1 MKIQLILAGLL
12 LSFQAV
18 ILGQELPED
27 FYITEFDFTLDR
39 PVGMRFMDNGASF
52 IFGKKGIVWALDSL
66 GKLQQDP
73 VLDISEE
80 VTDWSDHGLVSMALD
95 PDFPEQPYLYL
106 YYTVDRHYLLNY
118 GTSDYDSKLDIYNQ
132 ASIGRVSRFEVVFE
146 DGKVIG
152 DVSSKKVIFGKNW
165 DDGTPILMGSHAVG
179 SVVFGGDGSM
189 LISCGDAGSY
199 TEIDM
204 GNAADTFHEQGIEDE
219 IITEDENIGAYRAM
233 LKNSLAGKIL
243 RIDPETGEGISNN
256 PFYEADNPNSKRSKV
271 WAMGLR
277 NPYKF
282 IYIDGTSAHEDD
294 GDFPGKFL
302 LGDVGSS
309 FYEELNLI
317 DEPGQWFGWP
327 KFEGVDGNWYF
338 KQTSVKNPEAVNPRF
353 EDNCGEELYYFK
365 DLIFDENESD
375 SYIFNL
381 PCDGVTPMPEDFPRF
396 VHRRPILAYS
406 NDLWNPPA
414 KTKIPS
420 YDVEGKAINLSADD
434 PLANISGELIEGGS
448 IMPGDFSTYDYFPDE
463 YRNRLFMVDY
473 HGWINT
479 IGFNEDYMVNE
490 VRRFAVLNS
499 IGITDLQFNPSTG
512 QLYYVDFAKG
522 KIHTIEYGGTRPPRA
537 TIKVD
542 KSFGLSP
549 LTVNF
554 DASSSTVFDGSV
566 VSYFWEFGD
575 GEFSDEEK
583 PIHTFEQ
590 DGNTINNFE
599 VRLMVTDSS
608 GGTDDASL
616 LISLNNTP
624 PLVEITSLS
633 DGDYYSISTTNILPL
648 KANVSDSEHNEE
660 ELEYRWQ
667 VVLHHDDHT
676 HPGPINSEEESLALL
691 EPAGCG
697 QETFFYSVIL
707 EVEDLDGLIGR
718 DSLGLQPYCGDAI
731 TDILNLE
738 ANYSPD
744 GVLLNWEE
752 GLIGEVDY
760 YIVEHTVDFNFVE
773 IGRVDASSQSNYEYL
788 HDNAENG
795 LHYYR
800 IRAISKSGAPDYSN
814 VVNINYVQSFSYIIA
829 PNPVQ
834 RYLLVKIQ
842 HQEIKSLVFEIF
854 TMDGALVKSYSNY
867 DFTNEQVQNFDFNLD
882 VSELA
887 SAPYVY
893 RLKVNGEISSGRVI
907 KF

>member
-1 MKIQLILAGLL
+1 MKIQLILVGLF

-18 ILGQELPED
+18 VLGQELPED

-52 IFGKKGIVWALDSL
+52 IFGKKGIVWSLDSL

-118 GTSDYDSKLDIYNQ
+118 GTSDYDSELDIYNQ
-132 ASIGRVSRFEVVFE
+132 ASIGRVSRFKVVFE

-243 RIDPETGEGISNN
+243 RIDPDTGEGISNN

-338 KQTSVKNPEAVNPRF
+338 KQTSVKNPEAVNPRY

-479 IGFNEDYMVNE
+479 IGFNEDYTVNE

-554 DASSSTVFDGSV
+554 DASSSAVFDGSV

-575 GEFSDEEK
+575 GEFSDDEK

-590 DGNTINNFE
+590 DGNTISNFE

-624 PLVEITSLS
+624 PSVDITSLS

-648 KANVSDSEHNEE
+648 KANVSDAEHNEE

-667 VVLHHDDHT
+667 VILHHDDHT
-676 HPGPINSEEESLALL
+676 HPGPINSEIESLALL

-707 EVEDLDGLIGR
+707 EVEDSDGLIGR
-718 DSLGLQPYCGDAI
+718 DSLGLQPYCGGAI

-738 ANYSPD
+738 ANYSPE

-800 IRAISKSGAPDYSN
+800 IRAVSKSGAPDYSN

-834 RYLLVKIQ
+834 RYLLVKVQ
-842 HQEIKSLVFEIF
+842 HQEIKNLVFEIF
-854 TMDGALVKSYSNY
+854 TMDGALVKSYSNS